1 MKMKI
6 LFYSLP
12 PKIFCKA
19 MIQNPITKKTNHAQ
33 IPIESLHTADE
44 NNDSEQINDN
54 LEPGHK
60 KSETE
65 SNTKFS
71 TFRMQFFFFLRSL
84 FFSF

>member
-1 MKMKI
+1 
-6 LFYSLP
+6 
-12 PKIFCKA
+12 

-65 SNTKFS
+65 KRDFKKKKNCILNVENLVLLLSH
-71 TFRMQFFFFLRSL
+71 L
-84 FFSF
+84 